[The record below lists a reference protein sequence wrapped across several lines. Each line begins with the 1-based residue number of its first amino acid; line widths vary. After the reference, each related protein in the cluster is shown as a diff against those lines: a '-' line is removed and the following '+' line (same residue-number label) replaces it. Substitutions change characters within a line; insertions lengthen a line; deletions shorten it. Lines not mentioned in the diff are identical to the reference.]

1 MKEVFSHIKREER
14 EKSYDLLSD
23 RITKDPKNWVE
34 ILLTRPIIII
44 GTSLNQSE
52 WDVWLTLIT
61 RWRNYAKQINKKYNT
76 PIWYLCT
83 HEQVRN
89 GDLDH
94 IPNGYIQRLV
104 APDWQTGWKWL
115 EDVFK

>member
-1 MKEVFSHIKREER
+1 VDSSWHK
-14 EKSYDLLSD
+14 LSD
-23 RITKDPKNWVE
+23 YI
-34 ILLTRPIIII
+34 
-44 GTSLNQSE
+44 
-52 WDVWLTLIT
+52 
-61 RWRNYAKQINKKYNT
+61 YKYKT
-76 PIWYLCT
+76 QIWYLCT

-115 EDVFK
+115 EDIFK